1 MQPKPKSN
9 AASTPSTKESLTN
22 QHPHPPAPPA
32 RARPR
37 TAPVRRRTSPQKRSA
52 KDAVGGVHGKEGAR
66 KWAVGCDRQRSDW
79 AKVLTWQPITVKRRD
94 PKLDPRHRNESVWVN
109 PGVYKTLTI
118 ES

>member
-1 MQPKPKSN
+1 MVDLL
-9 AASTPSTKESLTN
+9 AEAE
-22 QHPHPPAPPA
+22 AE
-32 RARPR
+32 
-37 TAPVRRRTSPQKRSA
+37 VRQLDADMSQKRSA
-52 KDAVGGVHGKEGAR
+52 KDAVGGAHGKEGAR

>member
-94 PKLDPRHRNESVWVN
+94 PKLDPRHRNESVLVN